1 MKKINYRIT
10 VNITDDRMKLGFRG
24 QLPAEMAGQKIRV
37 QAVFAQKQTDRRF
50 PMQVTLEETEEGIDI
65 LADAEVELPWVF
77 YCPPRRKVTLT
88 FALWCGME
96 EIILDD
102 QPFPMQKELF
112 ARKENVY
119 NASRLRFAVLTAG
132 LPFLLVKHYLQ
143 EGKNVAKAKKRT
155 NEMVYRMSGY
165 SYSPRQRNT
174 DYFAAK
180 YRQYVAKYPEVVD
193 NEVLFLSERLP
204 EEGGN
209 LQLVRNWFEKNPDV
223 MVTEFIHTTTVDQLT
238 KEELKECA
246 MKCARAKVIILE
258 DFYPQLH
265 SLRIRPE
272 TKVVQLWHACGAFKT
287 FGLTRMGKPG
297 GALQSSMNHRNYDL
311 VTVSSEKLRDIYAEA
326 FGIPTRRVQALGTAR
341 TDCLFDWQYKKKKRE
356 ELYSKYPML
365 RHRKV
370 VLFAPTF
377 RGDGNKDAFYPEDAF
392 DVNRF
397 MGEMPDDAA
406 LIVKHH
412 PFVHQSFPVDEEYK
426 DRVLDLTGQDHINDL
441 MLISDLLITD
451 YSSSIFEAVLLELP
465 VLFYAFDEE
474 EYIGSRDFYFDYE
487 DMVPGPIEHD
497 FAALTERAR
506 NLLAGENAFAE
517 GKDADSTARQFRET
531 FLGALDG
538 HSTER
543 ICRYIEEQYLGKRSE
558 ES

>member
-1 MKKINYRIT
+1 MKKINYRMT
-10 VNITDDRMKLGFRG
+10 VNIADDRMKLGFRG
-24 QLPAEMAGQKIRV
+24 QLPAEMAGQRIRV

-50 PMQVTLEETEEGIDI
+50 PMQVTLEETEEGTEIY
-65 LADAEVELPWVF
+65 ADAEVELPWVF
-77 YCPPRRKVTLT
+77 YSPPRRKVTLT

-102 QPFPMQKELF
+102 QPFPMQKEVF
-112 ARKENVY
+112 ARKEMGGTT
-119 NASRLRFAVLTAG
+119 SRLRFAALTAA
-132 LPFLLVKHYLQ
+132 LPILLVKNYFQ
-143 EGKNVAKAKKRT
+143 EEKNVKRAVKRA
-155 NEMVYRMSGY
+155 NETVYRLSGY

-180 YRQYVAKYPEVVD
+180 YQKYAEKYSEIAE
-193 NEVLFLSERLP
+193 NEILFLSERLP

-209 LQLVRNWFEKNPDV
+209 LQLVRNWFEQDPSV
-223 MVTEFIHTTTVDQLT
+223 TVTEFIHTTTVDRLT

-265 SLRIRPE
+265 SLHIRPE

-297 GALQSSMNHRNYDL
+297 GTLQSSMNHRNYDL

-341 TDCLFDWQYKKKKRE
+341 TDYLFDWQYKKKKRE
-356 ELYSKYPML
+356 ELYHKYPML

-377 RGDGNKDAFYPEDAF
+377 RGDGNKDAYYPDDAF
-392 DVNRF
+392 SVSRF
-397 MGEMPDDAA
+397 MEAMPDDAA
-406 LIVKHH
+406 LIIKHH
-412 PFVHQSFPVDEEYK
+412 PFVHSSVTVDAEYE
-426 DRVLDLTGQDHINDL
+426 DRVLDLTGKDHINDL
-441 MLISDLLITD
+441 MLVSDLLITD

-487 DMVPGPIEHD
+487 DMAPGPIEHD
-497 FAALTERAR
+497 FFALTERAR
-506 NLLAGENAFAE
+506 GLLDGENAFAE
-517 GKDADSTARQFRET
+517 GKDAESTAQRFRET

-543 ICRYIEEQYLGKRSE
+543 ICRYIAEQYLGKQ
-558 ES
+558 